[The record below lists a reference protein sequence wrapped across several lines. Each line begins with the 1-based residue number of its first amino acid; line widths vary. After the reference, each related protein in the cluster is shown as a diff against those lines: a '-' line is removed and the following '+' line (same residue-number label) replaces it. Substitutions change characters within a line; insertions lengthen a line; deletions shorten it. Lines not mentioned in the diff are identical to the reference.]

1 MKKIALTLVSMLI
14 LSIFCGCISDDNNS
28 NDSTVFIDSDTD
40 GIHDDEDAFP
50 DDPAASVDSDGDGY
64 PDEWNPGKNQDDS
77 TSIPPLEL
85 DDMPYNPGEY
95 KDSDGDRVGDKTDE
109 FPNDPNAYKDTDR
122 DGYADYYDIND
133 FVNLSISVSIE
144 KFKVTKNFDFFR
156 RAQVYFDIVIDEVTK
171 RYDNNGRYW
180 RVWVNEEQNVNQVS
194 FNYDIPDDTDKQYTD
209 IEIFMYDYNIIRDD
223 YLINIDSESND
234 KSLKLKLD
242 NVANTILYDSI
253 AIGPESILWIEISI
267 AQDSTPDTRVISKT
281 YNWKYDEKDWEVSI
295 DIPTKT
301 YEDYANSSVDRIPQG
316 QIHSSDAMARFVT
329 SDERVIVDLAEKL
342 SLLAKTKNYDS
353 IETINFILSF
363 VQDQD
368 ICRYTEDN
376 ETKGQ
381 REYWRFPVETLVE
394 NQGDCEDSS
403 VLFASIMDS
412 LGYDVALL
420 FYTWE
425 EDGES
430 LGHLATGI
438 HLDGDH
444 GHYVEDIFGKKY
456 FYCETTNPTFRLGV
470 LPHDIKGDPDTIVP
484 V

>member
-1 MKKIALTLVSMLI
+1 MKKMVILLVSILI
-14 LSIFCGCISDDNNS
+14 LSIFCGCTSVDNNS
-28 NDSTVFIDSDTD
+28 NNPILIMDSDND
-40 GIHDDEDAFP
+40 GIPDDSDAFP

-64 PDEWNPGKNQDDS
+64 PDEWNDGKNQDDS
-77 TSIPPLEL
+77 TSSPPLEL
-85 DDMPYNPGEY
+85 DDLDHDPDEW
-95 KDSDGDRVGDKTDE
+95 KDSDGDGVGDNTDV
-109 FPNDPNAYKDTDR
+109 FPNDSEEWSDLDN
-122 DGYADYYDIND
+122 DGVGDNSDINPY
-133 FVNLSISVSIE
+133 VNLSISVSIT
-144 KFKVTKNFDFFR
+144 KFKVTKNIDFFR
-156 RAQVYFDIVIDEVTK
+156 RVQIYFDITIDKET
-171 RYDNNGRYW
+171 RNYNNNGRYW
-180 RVWVNEEQNVNQVS
+180 RTWVNEEQNVNQVS
-194 FNYDIPDDTDKQYTD
+194 FNYDIPDNTDKQYTD
-209 IEIFMYDYNIIRDD
+209 IEIFMYDYNLIRDD
-223 YLINIDSESND
+223 YLINIDSKNKD

-242 NVANTILYDSI
+242 NIANTISYDSI

-267 AQDSTPDTRVISKT
+267 AQDNTPDTRIISKT
-281 YNWKYDEKDWEVSI
+281 YKWKYDKKNWEVSI

-301 YEDYANSSVDRIPQG
+301 YEDYTNSSVDRAPQG

-329 SDERVIVDLAEKL
+329 SDEKVIVDLAKKL

-368 ICRYTEDN
+368 ICKYTEDN

-381 REYWRFPVETLVE
+381 KEYWRFPVETLVE

-425 EDGES
+425 EDDEN

-444 GHYVEDIFGKKY
+444 GHYVKDIFGKKY
-456 FYCETTNPTFRLGV
+456 FYCETTNPTFRLGM
-470 LPHDIKGDPDTIVP
+470 LPHDVKGDPDAIVP